1 MGPGGSRGRGPP
13 VTGTGPARQPIFAG
27 PAIATRSHF
36 HAAGTT
42 ATRARDAAWLA
53 AAKRLWSR
61 TDFVRNKCMI
71 LKCLLY
77 FLEMRDQFYAAA
89 QQKFVWRRFFA
100 LSYFAAMQYA
110 HSRWTNP
117 VTAADIAADLT
128 TKGPEF
134 DHE

>member
-1 MGPGGSRGRGPP
+1 
-13 VTGTGPARQPIFAG
+13 
-27 PAIATRSHF
+27 
-36 HAAGTT
+36 
-42 ATRARDAAWLA
+42 
-53 AAKRLWSR
+53 
-61 TDFVRNKCMI
+61 MI

-89 QQKFVWRRFFA
+89 QQNFVWRRFFA

-134 DHE
+134 DHNDATADGIRPLSAVGCARLCGAPAAPGPREREHRWRRRK

>member
-1 MGPGGSRGRGPP
+1 MFSGD
-13 VTGTGPARQPIFAG
+13 ARSILCCG
-27 PAIATRSHF
+27 
-36 HAAGTT
+36 
-42 ATRARDAAWLA
+42 
-53 AAKRLWSR
+53 AAK
-61 TDFVRNKCMI
+61 M
-71 LKCLLY
+71 
-77 FLEMRDQFYAAA
+77 
-89 QQKFVWRRFFA
+89 VWRRFFA